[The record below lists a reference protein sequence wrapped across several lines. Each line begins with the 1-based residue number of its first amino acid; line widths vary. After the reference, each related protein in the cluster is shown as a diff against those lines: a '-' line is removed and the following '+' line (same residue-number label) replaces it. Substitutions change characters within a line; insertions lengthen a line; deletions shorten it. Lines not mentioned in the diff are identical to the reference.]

1 MHRNGKST
9 TLRCLATALRLPGP
23 TAGNNKLSSL
33 AGKVKERESVKIE
46 SAASEELKFNYNKY
60 IFSIRTMSQ
69 RTKFIINTS
78 GNKTTTSSSQ
88 RQIFTASLQVLA

>member
-1 MHRNGKST
+1 MPGNGIEVARANGREQQIKFVSRKS
-9 TLRCLATALRLPGP
+9 
-23 TAGNNKLSSL
+23 
-33 AGKVKERESVKIE
+33 ERELVKIE